1 MVSIVSYP
9 QPQSGLR
16 WFKNGGAFVLLLL
29 NLAAC
34 PPLARS
40 ADLPQPEYYRWGAQL
55 QVAAAAAEA
64 QQAVKRQRLAEQGEV
79 ARLFSRSVSFVS
91 AASTEA
97 SPSGHDADDRGDGAT
112 SSYK

>member
-9 QPQSGLR
+9 QPQSDLR
-16 WFKNGGAFVLLLL
+16 WFGNGGAFVLLLL

-40 ADLPQPEYYRWGAQL
+40 ADLSQPERYRWGAQL

-64 QQAVKRQRLAEQGEV
+64 HRI
-79 ARLFSRSVSFVS
+79 
-91 AASTEA
+91 ASSDNIL
-97 SPSGHDADDRGDGAT
+97 SPAGGYPHI
-112 SSYK
+112 

>member
-1 MVSIVSYP
+1 M
-9 QPQSGLR
+9 
-16 WFKNGGAFVLLLL
+16 LLLL

-64 QQAVKRQRLAEQGEV
+64 HRIASSGAAHKQAGLQEV
-79 ARLFSRSVSFVS
+79 SHEHQHILVYIAKIRIRF
-91 AASTEA
+91 
-97 SPSGHDADDRGDGAT
+97 
-112 SSYK
+112 